1 MSNTSNADAIS
12 PAQNTF
18 IVIRPPLALV
28 IMSAKAAAP
37 VPGPGKLV
45 GQDVN
50 IFHCSFWSDLADFP
64 PAFGAALQAVRP
76 AATSATPAPL
86 TKSRRFIIAT
96 DLRLFNQLHLSE
108 WPLAVYHA
116 VLGVIM
122 RTHIGHYEIV
132 SELGRGGMGV
142 VYKGYEPA
150 LTRYVAIKELSP
162 ALAHDQTLV
171 ERFLREA
178 RSMASLNDPHIIQ
191 IYLIGQDNNQPFF
204 VMEFVDG
211 ESLSALIK
219 REGRLQVGD
228 ALKILHQ
235 SAKGLSVAHER
246 GVIHRDIKPGNL
258 MLSQRGQIKIAD
270 FGIAL
275 ANHDFNSKLTGTGEF
290 VGTPGYLSPEVCLG
304 KMVDQRSD
312 IFALGI
318 VLFEML
324 TGRTPFS
331 DESPLKLMLD
341 VVQSQIPDVR
351 ELNTDVDV
359 EVAAILA
366 RMLEKDPNDRYQST
380 EALIEDLEKHPLIKL
395 GGPLKLKT
403 LPPSGPAATLIGM
416 ATPITPG
423 VIRAP
428 TPPPNVGNATAA
440 TASAVTTAQ
449 GSTRPGVTLLSP
461 QTKESSDLKKFLAV
475 AAILGLLFVGGA
487 WGLFSIFRTA
497 VPAVD
502 VPVANSDITAKPSDT
517 PPTTP
522 PTTSLVTPD
531 TGSAAQNAA
540 SDSAADV
547 SDNTGSGA
555 DNQTSDYP
563 ATSDS
568 SNNKVADVVAN
579 ATLPARGRVAERI
592 RDSIEENTPQAA
604 SGGGH
609 TFAVVTNGDPALMIP
624 AQQMIEDKL
633 SEAGYQS
640 VNSKRADIIVR
651 VKADIIGNQDIS
663 FYGQNATL
671 TTAYLTVKPFG
682 RGGRALGNG
691 FRQKIDYTPLNA
703 EDKVQQALEENLDRV
718 LANVKN

>member
-1 MSNTSNADAIS
+1 
-12 PAQNTF
+12 
-18 IVIRPPLALV
+18 
-28 IMSAKAAAP
+28 
-37 VPGPGKLV
+37 
-45 GQDVN
+45 
-50 IFHCSFWSDLADFP
+50 
-64 PAFGAALQAVRP
+64 
-76 AATSATPAPL
+76 
-86 TKSRRFIIAT
+86 
-96 DLRLFNQLHLSE
+96 
-108 WPLAVYHA
+108 
-116 VLGVIM
+116 M

-191 IYLIGQDNNQPFF
+191 IFLIGQENNQPFF

-211 ESLSALIK
+211 ESLSAVIK

-351 ELNTDVDV
+351 ELNADVDAD
-359 EVAAILA
+359 VAAILS
-366 RMLEKDPNDRYQST
+366 RMLEKEPGDRYQST
-380 EALIEDLEKHPLIKL
+380 EELIDDLEKHALVKQ
-395 GGPLKLKT
+395 GGQLKLKA
-403 LPPSGPAATLIGM
+403 LAPSGPAATLIGM
-416 ATPITPG
+416 ATPVTPG
-423 VIRAP
+423 AMRAP
-428 TPPPNVGNATAA
+428 TPPPNVGSAQASIPAA
-440 TASAVTTAQ
+440 TTAQ
-449 GSTRPGVTLLSP
+449 GSTRPGVTQVVSP
-461 QTKESSDLKKFLAV
+461 AATAPVSSGALKWLALV
-475 AAILGLLFVGGA
+475 GVLGLFLVGGA
-487 WGLFSIFRTA
+487 WGIYSIFKPA
-497 VPAVD
+497 VPVEPTAMA
-502 VPVANSDITAKPSDT
+502 ANVLPGN
-517 PPTTP
+517 
-522 PTTSLVTPD
+522 TTSPTGTAATTTTDATTAPTNTDTTSADTDTTVAANTDSASNDPDTSGSRSTPD
-531 TGSAAQNAA
+531 TS
-540 SDSAADV
+540 SAAD
-547 SDNTGSGA
+547 
-555 DNQTSDYP
+555 
-563 ATSDS
+563 
-568 SNNKVADVVAN
+568 DVVASN
-579 ATLPARGRVAERI
+579 PRQVKDRVADRI
-592 RDSIEENTPQAA
+592 QDRAQNDDAPSD
-604 SGGGH
+604 GGGAR
-609 TFAVVTNGDPALMIP
+609 TFAVVTSGDPALMIP

-633 SEAGYQS
+633 AEAGYQS
-640 VNSKRADIIVR
+640 VNSKRANIVIR
-651 VKADIIGNQDIS
+651 VRSDVIGNQDIS

-682 RGGRALGNG
+682 RGGRALGSG
-691 FRQKIDYTPLNA
+691 FREKIDYTPLNA
-703 EDKVQQALEENLDRV
+703 EDKVQQALDEHMNRVVENV
-718 LANVKN
+718 GSK

>member
-1 MSNTSNADAIS
+1 
-12 PAQNTF
+12 
-18 IVIRPPLALV
+18 
-28 IMSAKAAAP
+28 
-37 VPGPGKLV
+37 
-45 GQDVN
+45 
-50 IFHCSFWSDLADFP
+50 
-64 PAFGAALQAVRP
+64 
-76 AATSATPAPL
+76 
-86 TKSRRFIIAT
+86 
-96 DLRLFNQLHLSE
+96 
-108 WPLAVYHA
+108 
-116 VLGVIM
+116 M

-211 ESLSALIK
+211 ESLSAIIK

-304 KMVDQRSD
+304 KAVDQRSD

-351 ELNTDVDV
+351 ELNTDVDTD
-359 EVAAILA
+359 VAAILS
-366 RMLEKDPNDRYQST
+366 RMLEKEPMDRYQST
-380 EALIEDLEKHPLIKL
+380 EALIADLEKHPLIKV

-423 VIRAP
+423 VMRAP
-428 TPPPNVGNATAA
+428 TPPPNVSAASATVPAN
-440 TASAVTTAQ
+440 TASAATTAQ
-449 GSTRPGVTLLSP
+449 GSTQPGVTHVST
-461 QTKESSDLKKFLAV
+461 QKKTSSGKGPILVLV
-475 AAILGLLFVGGA
+475 ALLGLLLVGGA
-487 WGLFSIFRTA
+487 WALRSYFSPAAPTQDAVAAANVAPDQGTA
-497 VPAVD
+497 PQTTEPAA
-502 VPVANSDITAKPSDT
+502 PVATDPAAQNTDTNSNPDTNNATDTASAETQNSNSANNGEAANTHD
-517 PPTTP
+517 
-522 PTTSLVTPD
+522 TPD
-531 TGSAAQNAA
+531 TSSVSSTDVGSA
-540 SDSAADV
+540 V
-547 SDNTGSGA
+547 
-555 DNQTSDYP
+555 
-563 ATSDS
+563 
-568 SNNKVADVVAN
+568 
-579 ATLPARGRVAERI
+579 LPRRERAAERMKE
-592 RDSIEENTPQAA
+592 RIEENDGQVA
-604 SGGGH
+604 SGGRH
-609 TFAVVTNGDPALMIP
+609 TFAVVTVGDPALMIP

-633 SEAGYQS
+633 SAAGFQVVS
-640 VNSKRADIIVR
+640 SNRADIVVR
-651 VKADIIGNQDIS
+651 VRADVIGNQDIS
-663 FYGQNATL
+663 FYGQSAVL
-671 TTAYLTVKPFG
+671 TSAYLTVKPFG
-682 RGGRALGNG
+682 RGGRALGTG
-691 FRQKIDYTPLNA
+691 FREKIDYTPLNA
-703 EDKVQQALEENLDRV
+703 EDKVQAALEDHLERV
-718 LANVKN
+718 VATVKN

>member
-1 MSNTSNADAIS
+1 M
-12 PAQNTF
+12 
-18 IVIRPPLALV
+18 PL
-28 IMSAKAAAP
+28 
-37 VPGPGKLV
+37 
-45 GQDVN
+45 
-50 IFHCSFWSDLADFP
+50 
-64 PAFGAALQAVRP
+64 
-76 AATSATPAPL
+76 
-86 TKSRRFIIAT
+86 
-96 DLRLFNQLHLSE
+96 
-108 WPLAVYHA
+108 
-116 VLGVIM
+116 LGVIM

-211 ESLSALIK
+211 ESLSAIIK

-258 MLSQRGQIKIAD
+258 MLNQRGQIKIAD

-351 ELNTDVDV
+351 ELNADVDV

-366 RMLEKDPNDRYQST
+366 RMLEKEPNDRYQST
-380 EALIEDLEKHPLIKL
+380 EALIDDLEKHALIKQ
-395 GGPLKLKT
+395 GGSLKLKT

-423 VIRAP
+423 VMRAP
-428 TPPPNVGNATAA
+428 TPPPNVGSTAA
-440 TASAVTTAQ
+440 VPAAVTAAQ
-449 GSTRPGVTLLSP
+449 GSTRPGVTHVAP
-461 QTKESSDLKKFLAV
+461 QAPTRSGSGKWLAL
-475 AAILGLLFVGGA
+475 AAILGLFFVGGA
-487 WGLFSIFRTA
+487 WGLYSVYKAIAPVEETVAANNEVPDSSAVLPDTSTPVTTETSTQTDTDTA
-497 VPAVD
+497 
-502 VPVANSDITAKPSDT
+502 DIET
-517 PPTTP
+517 PD
-522 PTTSLVTPD
+522 SNADNDAD
-531 TGSAAQNAA
+531 TGSGNPNTNDAN
-540 SDSAADV
+540 SKPDSSEPLSTRV
-547 SDNTGSGA
+547 VGTGSIREQVG
-555 DNQTSDYP
+555 
-563 ATSDS
+563 
-568 SNNKVADVVAN
+568 
-579 ATLPARGRVAERI
+579 ERI
-592 RDSIEENTPQAA
+592 KERIEETTDEV
-604 SGGGH
+604 GGDGGH
-609 TFAVVTNGDPALMIP
+609 TFSVVTTGDPALMIP
-624 AQQMIEDKL
+624 AQQIIEDKL
-633 SEAGYQS
+633 SEAGFQS
-640 VNSKRADIIVR
+640 VSTKRADFIVR
-651 VKADIIGNQDIS
+651 VRADIIGNQDIS

-682 RGGRALGNG
+682 RGGRALGSG
-691 FRQKIDYTPLNA
+691 FREKIDYTPLNA
-703 EDKVQQALEENLDRV
+703 EDKVQQALEEHMQRIVD
-718 LANVKN
+718 NVGNK

>member
-1 MSNTSNADAIS
+1 
-12 PAQNTF
+12 
-18 IVIRPPLALV
+18 
-28 IMSAKAAAP
+28 
-37 VPGPGKLV
+37 
-45 GQDVN
+45 
-50 IFHCSFWSDLADFP
+50 
-64 PAFGAALQAVRP
+64 
-76 AATSATPAPL
+76 
-86 TKSRRFIIAT
+86 
-96 DLRLFNQLHLSE
+96 
-108 WPLAVYHA
+108 
-116 VLGVIM
+116 M

-211 ESLSALIK
+211 ESLSAVIK

-258 MLSQRGQIKIAD
+258 MLNQRGQIKIAD

-304 KMVDQRSD
+304 KSVDQRSD

-351 ELNTDVDV
+351 ELNADVDI
-359 EVAAILA
+359 EVAAILS

-380 EALIEDLEKHPLIKL
+380 EALIDDLEKHPLVKQ
-395 GGPLKLKT
+395 GGPLKLKA
-403 LPPSGPAATLIGM
+403 LPTAGPAATLIGM

-423 VIRAP
+423 VMRAP
-428 TPPPNVGNATAA
+428 TPPPNVGNAAA
-440 TASAVTTAQ
+440 AAMAAVTTAQ
-449 GSTRPGVTLLSP
+449 GSTRPGVTQIAP
-461 QTKESSDLKKFLAV
+461 QASSGSGAGKWIAL
-475 AAILGLLFVGGA
+475 AAILGLFMVGGA
-487 WGLFSIFRTA
+487 WGLYSVFKTVEPVEQTIAANNVALNNSTA
-497 VPAVD
+497 PSTESASTATPVI
-502 VPVANSDITAKPSDT
+502 PVAADTQSGTSAATAS
-517 PPTTP
+517 
-522 PTTSLVTPD
+522 VETPD
-531 TGSAAQNAA
+531 TGITTGNRANSEPGGETSSTSYNSSAATPDTA
-540 SDSAADV
+540 SNS
-547 SDNTGSGA
+547 
-555 DNQTSDYP
+555 
-563 ATSDS
+563 
-568 SNNKVADVVAN
+568 
-579 ATLPARGRVAERI
+579 LPVRERVGERI
-592 RDSIEENTPQAA
+592 KDRVENNSDGDKSSA
-604 SGGGH
+604 SSGGGGH

-633 SEAGYQS
+633 SEAGFQS
-640 VNSKRADIIVR
+640 VSSKRADIIVR

-671 TTAYLTVKPFG
+671 TTAYLSVKPFA
-682 RGGRALGNG
+682 RSGRALGTG
-691 FRQKIDYTPLNA
+691 FREKIDYTPLNA
-703 EDKVQQALEENLDRV
+703 EDKVQQTLDEHIKRV
-718 LANVKN
+718 VDNVGGK

>member
-1 MSNTSNADAIS
+1 
-12 PAQNTF
+12 
-18 IVIRPPLALV
+18 
-28 IMSAKAAAP
+28 
-37 VPGPGKLV
+37 
-45 GQDVN
+45 
-50 IFHCSFWSDLADFP
+50 
-64 PAFGAALQAVRP
+64 
-76 AATSATPAPL
+76 
-86 TKSRRFIIAT
+86 
-96 DLRLFNQLHLSE
+96 
-108 WPLAVYHA
+108 
-116 VLGVIM
+116 M

-142 VYKGYEPA
+142 VYKAYEPA

-304 KMVDQRSD
+304 KSVDQRSD

-423 VIRAP
+423 VMRAP

-440 TASAVTTAQ
+440 TAASAASAVTTAQ

-461 QTKESSDLKKFLAV
+461 QTKQSSDLKKFLAV
-475 AAILGLLFVGGA
+475 AAMLGLLFVGGA
-487 WGLFSIFRTA
+487 WGLYSVFRTA

-502 VPVANSDITAKPSDT
+502 APVANSDIAPKPSDI
-517 PPTTP
+517 PPVIP
-522 PTTSLVTPD
+522 PTTSPVTPD
-531 TGSAAQNAA
+531 NGSAAQMDTA
-540 SDSAADV
+540 SDSPADV
-547 SDNTGSGA
+547 SDNAGNGSE
-555 DNQTSDYP
+555 NQTSNPP
-563 ATSDS
+563 ATPYNSNTKRSD
-568 SNNKVADVVAN
+568 VAAV
-579 ATLPARGRVAERI
+579 TTSPTRGRIAERI

-604 SGGGH
+604 GGGSH
-609 TFAVVTNGDPALMIP
+609 TFAVITNGDPALMIP

-633 SEAGYQS
+633 SGAGYQS
-640 VNSKRADIIVR
+640 VESKRADIVFR
-651 VKADIIGNQDIS
+651 VKADVIGNQDIS

-671 TTAYLTVKPFG
+671 TTAYLTVKPYG
-682 RGGRALGNG
+682 RGGGAIGNG

-703 EDKVQQALEENLDRV
+703 EDKVQQALEENMDRV
-718 LANVKN
+718 LATVKN

>member
-1 MSNTSNADAIS
+1 
-12 PAQNTF
+12 
-18 IVIRPPLALV
+18 
-28 IMSAKAAAP
+28 
-37 VPGPGKLV
+37 
-45 GQDVN
+45 
-50 IFHCSFWSDLADFP
+50 
-64 PAFGAALQAVRP
+64 
-76 AATSATPAPL
+76 
-86 TKSRRFIIAT
+86 
-96 DLRLFNQLHLSE
+96 
-108 WPLAVYHA
+108 
-116 VLGVIM
+116 M

-211 ESLSALIK
+211 ESLSAIIK

-258 MLSQRGQIKIAD
+258 MLSQRGQVKIAD

-304 KMVDQRSD
+304 KSVDQRSD

-351 ELNTDVDV
+351 ELNADVDV
-359 EVAAILA
+359 DVAAILS

-380 EALIEDLEKHPLIKL
+380 EALIDDLEKHALIKQ

-416 ATPITPG
+416 ATPVTPG
-423 VIRAP
+423 AMRAP
-428 TPPPNVGNATAA
+428 TPPPNVGNAPTAA
-440 TASAVTTAQ
+440 AATVAVTTAQ
-449 GSTRPGVTLLSP
+449 GSTRPGVTHAAP
-461 QTKESSDLKKFLAV
+461 QTSQGSGAGKWLAL
-475 AAILGLLFVGGA
+475 AAILGLFFVGGA
-487 WGLFSIFRTA
+487 WGLYSVFKA
-497 VPAVD
+497 ADPVPETVM
-502 VPVANSDITAKPSDT
+502 ANNV
-517 PPTTP
+517 
-522 PTTSLVTPD
+522 LPD
-531 TGSAAQNAA
+531 TGAVAGTESTATASTATPVTTDTQSDTGGEPAGVETPDSGSSVDNSQN
-540 SDSAADV
+540 
-547 SDNTGSGA
+547 N
-555 DNQTSDYP
+555 
-563 ATSDS
+563 DS
-568 SNNKVADVVAN
+568 SYDTADTTSAVTTPDNSSGVRQG
-579 ATLPARGRVAERI
+579 RGRVAERV
-592 RDSIEENTPQAA
+592 RDRVQNNNDDQPS
-604 SGGGH
+604 SGGAH

-633 SEAGYQS
+633 SEAGFQS

-651 VKADIIGNQDIS
+651 VKADVIGNQDIS
-663 FYGQNATL
+663 FYGQSATL
-671 TTAYLTVKPFG
+671 TTAYLSVKPFG
-682 RGGRALGNG
+682 RGGRALGTG
-691 FRQKIDYTPLNA
+691 FREKIDYTPLNA
-703 EDKVQQALEENLDRV
+703 EDKVQQALDEHMQRVVENV
-718 LANVKN
+718 GSK

>member
-1 MSNTSNADAIS
+1 
-12 PAQNTF
+12 
-18 IVIRPPLALV
+18 
-28 IMSAKAAAP
+28 
-37 VPGPGKLV
+37 
-45 GQDVN
+45 
-50 IFHCSFWSDLADFP
+50 
-64 PAFGAALQAVRP
+64 
-76 AATSATPAPL
+76 
-86 TKSRRFIIAT
+86 
-96 DLRLFNQLHLSE
+96 
-108 WPLAVYHA
+108 
-116 VLGVIM
+116 M

-191 IYLIGQDNNQPFF
+191 IFLIGQENNQPFF

-211 ESLSALIK
+211 ESLSAIIK
-219 REGRLQVGD
+219 REGRLQVAD

-235 SAKGLSVAHER
+235 SAKGLSVAHDR

-304 KMVDQRSD
+304 KAVDQRSD

-351 ELNTDVDV
+351 ELNSDVDAD
-359 EVAAILA
+359 VASILS
-366 RMLEKDPNDRYQST
+366 RMLEKEPMDRYQST
-380 EALIEDLEKHPLIKL
+380 EALIDDLEKHPLIRQ

-416 ATPITPG
+416 ATPVTPG
-423 VIRAP
+423 VMRAP
-428 TPPPNVGNATAA
+428 TPPPNVGSAPTSVPP
-440 TASAVTTAQ
+440 SAVTTAQ
-449 GSTRPGVTLLSP
+449 GSTRPGVTQAAVSP
-461 QTKESSDLKKFLAV
+461 APTPPVSSSGALKWLAL
-475 AAILGLLFVGGA
+475 AAVLGLFLVGGA
-487 WGLFSIFRTA
+487 WGLYSVLKPATTADESMAANTIVPDGTGASISADTTTNASTVTA
-497 VPAVD
+497 P
-502 VPVANSDITAKPSDT
+502 
-517 PPTTP
+517 
-522 PTTSLVTPD
+522 VTPD
-531 TGSAAQNAA
+531 APGDNGTAVV
-540 SDSAADV
+540 DSTD
-547 SDNTGSGA
+547 T
-555 DNQTSDYP
+555 
-563 ATSDS
+563 S
-568 SNNKVADVVAN
+568 SNSSSAVSNPPKTPSTPDNSSTAVDNVADTA
-579 ATLPARGRVAERI
+579 APSGGRVADRIKERVQE
-592 RDSIEENTPQAA
+592 DDAPMAGG
-604 SGGGH
+604 GGGH
-609 TFAVVTNGDPALMIP
+609 TYAIVTNGDPALMIP

-633 SEAGYQS
+633 TEAGYQS
-640 VNSKRADIIVR
+640 VNAKRANVIIRVR
-651 VKADIIGNQDIS
+651 SDVIGNQDIS
-663 FYGQNATL
+663 FYGQSATL

-682 RGGRALGNG
+682 RGGRPLGAG

-703 EDKVQQALEENLDRV
+703 EDKVQQALEEHMNKVVDHLSQ
-718 LANVKN
+718 

>member
-1 MSNTSNADAIS
+1 
-12 PAQNTF
+12 
-18 IVIRPPLALV
+18 
-28 IMSAKAAAP
+28 
-37 VPGPGKLV
+37 
-45 GQDVN
+45 
-50 IFHCSFWSDLADFP
+50 
-64 PAFGAALQAVRP
+64 
-76 AATSATPAPL
+76 
-86 TKSRRFIIAT
+86 
-96 DLRLFNQLHLSE
+96 
-108 WPLAVYHA
+108 
-116 VLGVIM
+116 M

-191 IYLIGQDNNQPFF
+191 IFLIGQENNQPFF

-211 ESLSALIK
+211 ESLSGLIK

-235 SAKGLSVAHER
+235 SAKGLSVAHDR

-351 ELNTDVDV
+351 ELNSDVDA
-359 EVAAILA
+359 EVAAILS
-366 RMLEKDPNDRYQST
+366 RMLEKEPGDRYQST
-380 EALIEDLEKHPLIKL
+380 DALIEDLEKHPLIRQ

-416 ATPITPG
+416 ATPVTPG
-423 VIRAP
+423 VMRAP
-428 TPPPNVGNATAA
+428 TPPPNVGSAPTAVVAANVTTAQGNTRPGVTQVPARAPVSSGALKWLALAGVLALFLVGGAWGIYSIFKPAVPVEQSIVTNNIEAQAQADVAAA
-440 TASAVTTAQ
+440 TASAIQAKASANAAAAPPPDTSADPVENNDSANN
-449 GSTRPGVTLLSP
+449 SNSNANNVRPN
-461 QTKESSDLKKFLAV
+461 
-475 AAILGLLFVGGA
+475 I
-487 WGLFSIFRTA
+487 
-497 VPAVD
+497 
-502 VPVANSDITAKPSDT
+502 
-517 PPTTP
+517 PTTP
-522 PTTSLVTPD
+522 DDS
-531 TGSAAQNAA
+531 N
-540 SDSAADV
+540 SDSDTTANSAMTERPRVIERVKDRIEQDDAPV
-547 SDNTGSGA
+547 AGGA
-555 DNQTSDYP
+555 
-563 ATSDS
+563 
-568 SNNKVADVVAN
+568 
-579 ATLPARGRVAERI
+579 R
-592 RDSIEENTPQAA
+592 
-604 SGGGH
+604 
-609 TFAVVTNGDPALMIP
+609 TFAVVTQGDPALMIP

-633 SEAGYQS
+633 AEAGYQS
-640 VNSKRADIIVR
+640 VNSKRANVVIRVR
-651 VKADIIGNQDIS
+651 ADIIGNQDIS

-682 RGGRALGNG
+682 RGGRALGTG
-691 FRQKIDYTPLNA
+691 FREKIDYTPLNA
-703 EDKVQQALEENLDRV
+703 EDKVQQALEEHMNRV
-718 LANVKN
+718 IENVK

>member
-1 MSNTSNADAIS
+1 
-12 PAQNTF
+12 
-18 IVIRPPLALV
+18 
-28 IMSAKAAAP
+28 
-37 VPGPGKLV
+37 
-45 GQDVN
+45 
-50 IFHCSFWSDLADFP
+50 
-64 PAFGAALQAVRP
+64 
-76 AATSATPAPL
+76 
-86 TKSRRFIIAT
+86 
-96 DLRLFNQLHLSE
+96 
-108 WPLAVYHA
+108 
-116 VLGVIM
+116 M

-191 IYLIGQDNNQPFF
+191 IFLIGQENNQPFF

-211 ESLSALIK
+211 ESLSAIIK

-235 SAKGLSVAHER
+235 SAKGLSVAHDR

-351 ELNTDVDV
+351 ELNADVDAD
-359 EVAAILA
+359 VATILS
-366 RMLEKDPNDRYQST
+366 RMLEKEPGDRYQST
-380 EALIEDLEKHPLIKL
+380 EELIDDLEKHPLIKQ

-416 ATPITPG
+416 ATPVTPG
-423 VIRAP
+423 VMRAP
-428 TPPPNVGNATAA
+428 TPPPNVSSAPTAVI
-440 TASAVTTAQ
+440 ASNVTTAQ
-449 GSTRPGVTLLSP
+449 GSTRPGVTQVVSP
-461 QTKESSDLKKFLAV
+461 ASRPPVSSGALKWLALAGVLCLFL
-475 AAILGLLFVGGA
+475 VGGA
-487 WGLFSIFRTA
+487 WGLYSILKPATLVEPSTVAANVVPDDTTTPTDTA
-497 VPAVD
+497 AT
-502 VPVANSDITAKPSDT
+502 NTSDT
-517 PPTTP
+517 TTAQTSSYASNAHAD
-522 PTTSLVTPD
+522 TTVAANNDAGSSIGGND
-531 TGSAAQNAA
+531 TDTASSA
-540 SDSAADV
+540 STHDTSSAAD
-547 SDNTGSGA
+547 
-555 DNQTSDYP
+555 
-563 ATSDS
+563 DS
-568 SNNKVADVVAN
+568 LASNPRPVRDRVAD
-579 ATLPARGRVAERI
+579 RI
-592 RDSIEENTPQAA
+592 QDRAQDDDAPSA
-604 SGGGH
+604 GGGAR

-640 VNSKRADIIVR
+640 VNSKRASVIIRVR
-651 VKADIIGNQDIS
+651 ADVIGNQDIS

-682 RGGRALGNG
+682 RGGRALGTG
-691 FRQKIDYTPLNA
+691 FREKIDYTPLNA
-703 EDKVQQALEENLDRV
+703 EDKVQQALEEHMQRV
-718 LANVKN
+718 MDNVGSK

>member
-1 MSNTSNADAIS
+1 
-12 PAQNTF
+12 
-18 IVIRPPLALV
+18 
-28 IMSAKAAAP
+28 
-37 VPGPGKLV
+37 
-45 GQDVN
+45 
-50 IFHCSFWSDLADFP
+50 
-64 PAFGAALQAVRP
+64 
-76 AATSATPAPL
+76 
-86 TKSRRFIIAT
+86 
-96 DLRLFNQLHLSE
+96 
-108 WPLAVYHA
+108 
-116 VLGVIM
+116 M

-191 IYLIGQDNNQPFF
+191 IFLIGQENNQPFF

-211 ESLSALIK
+211 ESLSAIIK

-235 SAKGLSVAHER
+235 SAKGLSVAHDR

-304 KMVDQRSD
+304 KAVDQRSD

-351 ELNTDVDV
+351 ELNADVDSD
-359 EVAAILA
+359 VAAILS
-366 RMLEKDPNDRYQST
+366 RMLEKEPSDRYQST
-380 EALIEDLEKHPLIKL
+380 DALIDDLEKHPLIRQ

-416 ATPITPG
+416 ATPVTPG
-423 VIRAP
+423 VMRAP
-428 TPPPNVGNATAA
+428 TPPPNVGSAPTAA
-440 TASAVTTAQ
+440 IPASAVSTAQ
-449 GSTRPGVTLLSP
+449 GSTRPGVTQVVSP
-461 QTKESSDLKKFLAV
+461 APTPPVSSGALKWVALAAV
-475 AAILGLLFVGGA
+475 LGLFLIGGA
-487 WGLFSIFRTA
+487 WGLYSVFKPAAPVEEPIA
-497 VPAVD
+497 ANNVVPAEGTGASTSND
-502 VPVANSDITAKPSDT
+502 ATSNTSTIAT
-517 PPTTP
+517 PATP
-522 PTTSLVTPD
+522 DTTSDASTAAVDNSGTNNSASNSANNPPKTPVTPD
-531 TGSAAQNAA
+531 NSNAGNDDVAAAVA
-540 SDSAADV
+540 PDR
-547 SDNTGSGA
+547 
-555 DNQTSDYP
+555 P
-563 ATSDS
+563 R
-568 SNNKVADVVAN
+568 VAD
-579 ATLPARGRVAERI
+579 RIKERVQE
-592 RDSIEENTPQAA
+592 DDTAA
-604 SGGGH
+604 AGGGAH
-609 TFAVVTNGDPALMIP
+609 TFAIVTNGDPALMIP

-640 VNSKRADIIVR
+640 VSSKRANVIIRVR
-651 VKADIIGNQDIS
+651 ADVIGNQDIS
-663 FYGQNATL
+663 FYGQSATL

-682 RGGRALGNG
+682 RGGRPLGTG
-691 FRQKIDYTPLNA
+691 FREKIDYTPLNA
-703 EDKVQQALEENLDRV
+703 EDKVQQALEEHMNRV
-718 LANVKN
+718 VDNIGAK

>member
-1 MSNTSNADAIS
+1 
-12 PAQNTF
+12 
-18 IVIRPPLALV
+18 
-28 IMSAKAAAP
+28 
-37 VPGPGKLV
+37 
-45 GQDVN
+45 
-50 IFHCSFWSDLADFP
+50 
-64 PAFGAALQAVRP
+64 
-76 AATSATPAPL
+76 
-86 TKSRRFIIAT
+86 
-96 DLRLFNQLHLSE
+96 
-108 WPLAVYHA
+108 
-116 VLGVIM
+116 M

-211 ESLSALIK
+211 ESLSAVIK

-351 ELNTDVDV
+351 ELNSDVDV
-359 EVAAILA
+359 EVAAILS

-380 EALIEDLEKHPLIKL
+380 EALIEDLEKHALIKQ

-416 ATPITPG
+416 ATPVTPG
-423 VIRAP
+423 VMRAP
-428 TPPPNVGNATAA
+428 TPPPNVGNSPTAA
-440 TASAVTTAQ
+440 APAPVTTAQ
-449 GSTRPGVTLLSP
+449 GSTRPGVTLATP
-461 QTKESSDLKKFLAV
+461 KTSSGSGSKKWLAL
-475 AAILGLLFVGGA
+475 AAILALLVVGGA
-487 WGLFSIFRTA
+487 WGLRSVFKAADPVTETA
-497 VPAVD
+497 VANNLLPDANTATGDAAAASAATAAVAATQAEAAATD
-502 VPVANSDITAKPSDT
+502 NGNQTAA
-517 PPTTP
+517 
-522 PTTSLVTPD
+522 VETPD
-531 TGSAAQNAA
+531 TGTTPNN
-540 SDSAADV
+540 DSSYDTAD
-547 SDNTGSGA
+547 T
-555 DNQTSDYP
+555 TP
-563 ATSDS
+563 ATTTPDTAS
-568 SNNKVADVVAN
+568 SV
-579 ATLPARGRVAERI
+579 PQGRGRVAERI
-592 RDSIEENTPQAA
+592 KDRIQNNDDEQT
-604 SGGGH
+604 SGSGGH

-633 SEAGYQS
+633 SEAGFQS

-651 VKADIIGNQDIS
+651 VKADVIGNQDIS
-663 FYGQNATL
+663 FYGQSATL

-682 RGGRALGNG
+682 RGGRPLGNG
-691 FRQKIDYTPLNA
+691 FREKIDYTPLNA
-703 EDKVQQALEENLDRV
+703 EDKVQQALEEHMQRV
-718 LANVKN
+718 VDNVGNK